1 MPRRIGLALVFLLL
15 LSTVLGQNALS
26 AERIG
31 GSDVLVF
38 PDGDHDKELHL
49 DESVTHVWTICN
61 TGTDAYYLGMTVEN
75 PDTSFAATVAPTHL
89 DLQSNQSEGGCED
102 VILTVTAPAMSE
114 EKTAVIGLNFNAT
127 NLRTEEVSARTFQTT
142 NRLTGVTPPA
152 DPEGKLMGV
161 WDNPLPS
168 PLNNQWGAFLLT
180 ILVWILAALGM
191 VGLAYVFA
199 KTFAS
204 ASETK
209 LDDMIVEMM
218 RGPIFLLIL
227 FLGVQ
232 YSLPVAGIA
241 TSSLPYVDAVFGIIT
256 VVLITWITYKLFKN
270 VLVYYGRILSVRTQT
285 DLDDRLVPVISKVG
299 GVIIILLGAIFIIQ
313 SMGFDVTLFLAG
325 MGVMGIV
332 IGFAA
337 QETLS
342 NFFSGI
348 FLMLDRPFKRGD
360 LIVLDSG
367 DVCEVS
373 WIGLRS
379 TKLYHIADHEMI
391 VLPNKQLAE
400 QKVVNITEPDRRI
413 RTKVMVGVAYGTD
426 LNHAKEVLTDIVKRH
441 PHVLKGKGKDPLF
454 RVDEFADS
462 SINIRSLFWVDN
474 VENKWAVESE
484 LKQAI
489 DVRFK
494 KENIEIPY
502 PVRVVYMHAEHK
514 M

>member
-1 MPRRIGLALVFLLL
+1 MPRRIGLALVFCLLL
-15 LSTVLGQNALS
+15 LTVLGQNALS

-38 PDGDHDKELHL
+38 PDGDHDMELHL
-49 DESVTHVWTICN
+49 DESVTHVWTVCN
-61 TGTDAYYLGMTVEN
+61 TGADAYYLGMTVEN
-75 PDTSFAATVAPTHL
+75 PDSSFAATVAPTHL

-114 EKTAVIGLNFNAT
+114 EKTVLIGLNFNAT

-152 DPEGKLMGV
+152 DPEGKVMGI

-168 PLNNQWGAFLLT
+168 PLNNQWGAFLIT
-180 ILVWILAALGM
+180 ILIWILIALG
-191 VGLAYVFA
+191 VVALAYAIAKLFA
-199 KTFAS
+199 K

-209 LDDMIVEMM
+209 VDDMIVEMM
-218 RGPIFLLIL
+218 KGPIFLLIL
-227 FLGVQ
+227 FIGVQ
-232 YSLPVAGIA
+232 HSLPVAGVE
-241 TSSLPYVDAVFGIIT
+241 TSTIPYLDAVFSIIT
-256 VVLITWITYKLFKN
+256 VVLVTWIVYKLFKDI
-270 VLVYYGRILSVRTQT
+270 LVYYGRILSVRTQS

-299 GVIIILLGAIFIIQ
+299 GLIIILLGAIFIIQ
-313 SMGFDVTLFLAG
+313 SLGFDVTLFLAG

-348 FLMLDRPFKRGD
+348 FLLLDRPFKRGD
-360 LIVLDSG
+360 LIVLDTG

-379 TKLYHIADHEMI
+379 TKLYHIANHQLI
-391 VLPNKQLAE
+391 VLPNKHLAE
-400 QKVVNITEPDRRI
+400 QKVVNITEPDRRF
-413 RTKVMVGVAYGTD
+413 RTSIEVGVAYGTD
-426 LNHAKEVLTDIVKRH
+426 LNHAKEVLTDIVKGH

-462 SINIRSLFWVDN
+462 SINVKSLFWVDN
-474 VENKWAVESE
+474 VKNKWAVESE
-484 LKQAI
+484 IKEAI
-489 DVRFK
+489 DKRFK
-494 KENIEIPY
+494 KENIEIPF